1 MEIRFINEYKLNRK
15 LIKEY
20 VYNVLCKN
28 IIITGY
34 ALTIISLILFFV
46 NKETNLVM
54 LTIFFISLITTT
66 LTPILTSNQIE
77 ENSKKLN
84 NGKIEKT
91 IIKFSNNIVMDEG
104 KAHIE
109 FDYKQ
114 IKKIT
119 ETKNFLVLSLSK
131 QSAILVLKQ
140 GFTKNDNQNF
150 LKFIKQKIGE

>member
-1 MEIRFINEYKLNRK
+1 MEIKFINEYKLNRK

-46 NKETNLVM
+46 NKETLM
-54 LTIFFISLITTT
+54 LTISFISLITTI
-66 LTPILTSNQIE
+66 LTPILTINQIE

-84 NGKIEKT
+84 NEKIENT
-91 IIKFSNNIVMDEG
+91 IITFSNNIVMDEG
-104 KAHIE
+104 KAHLE

-140 GFTKNDNQNF
+140 GFTKNDDQNF
-150 LKFIKQKIGE
+150 LKFIKEKIGE

>member
-1 MEIRFINEYKLNRK
+1 MEIKFINEYKLNRK

-46 NKETNLVM
+46 NKETLM
-54 LTIFFISLITTT
+54 LTISFISLITTI
-66 LTPILTSNQIE
+66 LTPILTINQIE

-84 NGKIEKT
+84 NEKIEKT
-91 IIKFSNNIVMDEG
+91 IITFSNNIVMDEG
-104 KAHIE
+104 KAHLE

-150 LKFIKQKIGE
+150 LKFIKEKIGE

>member
-1 MEIRFINEYKLNRK
+1 MEIKFINEYKLNRK

-28 IIITGY
+28 IIISGY

-46 NKETNLVM
+46 NKETLM
-54 LTIFFISLITTT
+54 LTISFISLITTI
-66 LTPILTSNQIE
+66 LTPILAINQIE

-84 NGKIEKT
+84 NEKIEKT
-91 IIKFSNNIVMDEG
+91 IITFSNNIVMDEG
-104 KAHIE
+104 KAHLE

-150 LKFIKQKIGE
+150 LKFIKEKIGE

>member
-1 MEIRFINEYKLNRK
+1 MEIKFINEYKLNRK

-28 IIITGY
+28 IIISGY

-46 NKETNLVM
+46 NKETLM
-54 LTIFFISLITTT
+54 LTISFISLITTI
-66 LTPILTSNQIE
+66 LTPILTINQIE

-84 NGKIEKT
+84 NEKIEKT
-91 IIKFSNNIVMDEG
+91 IITFSNNIVMDEG
-104 KAHIE
+104 KAHLE

-140 GFTKNDNQNF
+140 GFTKNDDQNF
-150 LKFIKQKIGE
+150 LKFIKEKIGE

>member
-1 MEIRFINEYKLNRK
+1 MEIKFINEYKLNRK

-46 NKETNLVM
+46 NKETLM
-54 LTIFFISLITTT
+54 LTISFISLITTI
-66 LTPILTSNQIE
+66 LTPILTINQIE

-84 NGKIEKT
+84 NEKIEKT
-91 IIKFSNNIVMDEG
+91 IITFSNNIVMDEG
-104 KAHIE
+104 KAHLE

-140 GFTKNDNQNF
+140 GFTKNDDQNF
-150 LKFIKQKIGE
+150 LKFIKEKIGE

>member
-1 MEIRFINEYKLNRK
+1 MEIKFINEYKLNRK

-46 NKETNLVM
+46 NKETLM
-54 LTIFFISLITTT
+54 LTISFISLITTI
-66 LTPILTSNQIE
+66 LTPILTINQIE

-84 NGKIEKT
+84 NEKTEKT
-91 IIKFSNNIVMDEG
+91 IITFSNNIVMDEG
-104 KAHIE
+104 KAHLE

-140 GFTKNDNQNF
+140 GFTKNDDQNF
-150 LKFIKQKIGE
+150 LKFIKEKIGE

>member
-1 MEIRFINEYKLNRK
+1 MEIKFINEYKLNRK

-28 IIITGY
+28 IIISGY

-46 NKETNLVM
+46 NKETLM
-54 LTIFFISLITTT
+54 LTISFISLITTI
-66 LTPILTSNQIE
+66 LTPILTINQIE

-84 NGKIEKT
+84 NEKIEKT
-91 IIKFSNNIVMDEG
+91 IITFSNNIVMDEG
-104 KAHIE
+104 KAHLE

-140 GFTKNDNQNF
+140 GFTKDDNQKF
-150 LKFIKQKIGE
+150 LKFIKEKIGE

>member
-1 MEIRFINEYKLNRK
+1 MEIKFINEYKLNRK

-28 IIITGY
+28 IIISGY

-46 NKETNLVM
+46 NKETLM
-54 LTIFFISLITTT
+54 LTISFISLITTI
-66 LTPILTSNQIE
+66 LTPILTINQID

-84 NGKIEKT
+84 NEKIENT
-91 IIKFSNNIVMDEG
+91 IITFSNNIVMDEG
-104 KAHIE
+104 KAHLE

-140 GFTKNDNQNF
+140 GFTKNDDQNF
-150 LKFIKQKIGE
+150 LKFIKEKIGE

>member
-1 MEIRFINEYKLNRK
+1 MEIKFINEYKLNRK

-28 IIITGY
+28 IITSGY

-46 NKETNLVM
+46 NKETLV
-54 LTIFFISLITTT
+54 LTISFISLITTI
-66 LTPILTSNQIE
+66 LTPILTINQIE

-84 NGKIEKT
+84 NEKIEKT
-91 IIKFSNNIVMDEG
+91 IITFSNNIVMDEG
-104 KAHIE
+104 KAHLE

-140 GFTKNDNQNF
+140 GFTKNDDQNF
-150 LKFIKQKIGE
+150 LKFIKEKIGE